1 MAAGDD
7 PAAKTTRRG
16 PGTASRLTHRCS
28 TLHAQLRWLQ
38 ALSVDVV
45 RGVADGIRW
54 VIGFLL
60 ETWRSLIDLSWSY
73 DALKCTR
80 VLFVMFILA
89 CFVNCGVMMLR
100 ATATS
105 VVEASQP
112 AAEDCDGLR
121 VLWRS
126 LLKSGAPPGRM
137 RDDLMGEGSLWGPQ
151 AAAS

>member
-28 TLHAQLRWLQ
+28 TPHAQIRWLQ
-38 ALSVDVV
+38 GLSIDVV

-54 VIGFLL
+54 IIGFLL

-89 CFVNCGVMMLR
+89 CFVNCGVMLLR
-100 ATATS
+100 ATAPS
-105 VVEASQP
+105 GVEAYP

-121 VLWRS
+121 VLLRS
-126 LLKSGAPPGRM
+126 LLKSGTPAGRM
-137 RDDLMGEGSLWGPQ
+137 RDDLMGERS
-151 AAAS
+151 